1 MRPFPLVLSSPSGG
15 GKTTIA
21 KALLAAREDL
31 GYSVSAT
38 TRPMRAG
45 EKDGVDYFFLKRDEF
60 ERRVKAG
67 DFVESAEYGG
77 HLYGTLKDQV
87 KAIVDAGRHVVLDV
101 EVHGAREV
109 RRLFPDAVLI
119 FVLPPSAQEL
129 MARLGGTD
137 GSRAANLGKRLR
149 RAVDELQAATEYD
162 YVVVNTDRTAAIAE
176 VAAILDS
183 ECRRPSRNLSLTKHL
198 NELSRDIA
206 ALADKHDHATTG
218 PRT

>member
-1 MRPFPLVLSSPSGG
+1 VRPFPLVLSSPSGG

-38 TRPMRAG
+38 TRPIRPG
-45 EKDGVDYFFLKRDEF
+45 EKDGVDYFFLNRDEF

-67 DFVESAEYGG
+67 EFVEWAEYGG
-77 HLYGTLKDQV
+77 QLYGTLKEQV
-87 KAIVDAGRHVVLDV
+87 QAIVDAGHHVVLDV

-109 RRLFPDAVLI
+109 RRLFPDAVLVFI
-119 FVLPPSAQEL
+119 LPPSAQEL
-129 MARLGGTD
+129 MARLGGTE

-149 RAVDELQAATEYD
+149 RAVDELSAATEYD

-183 ECRRPSRNLSLTKHL
+183 ECRKPARNPGLTKHVT
-198 NELSRDIA
+198 ELARDIA
-206 ALADKHDHATTG
+206 VLADNHQDVR
-218 PRT
+218 P